1 MSAIVSAAEAR
12 RSRVRLFIVTMLF
25 LVTTVN
31 YADRATLSI
40 AGAAL
45 SKEMHLD
52 PIAMGY
58 IFSAFGW
65 SYVVAQVPGGWLLD
79 RFGSRWVY
87 AFSIMIWS
95 LFTFTQGWVGF
106 LSGFTAV
113 AVLFTLRLMVGFAEA
128 PSFPAN
134 ARIVAAWFPDNERG
148 TASAF
153 FNSGQYFA
161 TVIFAPLMGWIAH
174 DFGWRYVFFV
184 MGGLGVLVGLVWIK
198 TMYGPKEHPA
208 INEAEF
214 DYISQGGALVD
225 MDAPKDAKTPDSGP
239 KWDHV
244 RQLLS
249 NRMMLGVY
257 LGQFCINTLTYFF
270 LTWFPVYLVKERGLS
285 ILQAGFVASLPALC
299 GFFGG
304 VLGGVLSDYILQ
316 KTGSLTAARKIP
328 IVGGMLLSMSIIG
341 CNYVDGQALVVG
353 FMALAFFGKG
363 IGALGW
369 AVVSDTSPK
378 QAGGVSGGLFNMFG
392 NLSSVTTPIIIGYI
406 VAATGS
412 FNGAL
417 VFVGLNALV
426 AAIAYL
432 FIVGEIKRV
441 QLKAA

>member
-1 MSAIVSAAEAR
+1 MSAIVSATDAR
-12 RSRVRLFIVTMLF
+12 RSRVRLLIVTMLF

-40 AGAAL
+40 AGPAL
-45 SKEMHLD
+45 SKELHLD
-52 PIAMGY
+52 PVAMGY
-58 IFSAFGW
+58 VFSAFGW
-65 SYVVAQVPGGWLLD
+65 SYVIAQVPCGWLLD
-79 RFGSRWVY
+79 RYGSKWVY
-87 AFSIMIWS
+87 AISIIVWS
-95 LFTFTQGWVGF
+95 IFTAMQGLVGF
-106 LSGFTAV
+106 LSAGAAV
-113 AVLFTLRLMVGFAEA
+113 ALLFGLRFLVGFAEA

-134 ARIVAAWFPDNERG
+134 ARIVAAWFPGNERG

-174 DFGWRYVFFV
+174 EYGWRHVFYV
-184 MGGLGVLVGLVWIK
+184 MGGLGIVMGIAWIK
-198 TMYGPKEHPA
+198 TIYEPKDHPA

-214 DYISQGGALVD
+214 DYIKQGGALVD
-225 MDAPKDAKTPDSGP
+225 MDAAKSGKAHDSGP
-239 KWDHV
+239 SWDHI
-244 RQLLS
+244 RQLLA

-257 LGQFCINTLTYFF
+257 IGQYCINTLTYFF

-285 ILQAGFVASLPALC
+285 ILQAGFVATLPALC
-299 GFFGG
+299 GFIGG
-304 VLGGVLSDYILQ
+304 VLGGVISDYLLRR
-316 KTGSLTAARKIP
+316 TGSLTMARKIP
-328 IVGGMLLSMSIIG
+328 IVGGMLLSMTIIA
-341 CNYVDGQALVVG
+341 CNYVDSQALVVG

-378 QAGGVSGGLFNMFG
+378 EAGGVSGGLFNTFG
-392 NLSSVTTPIIIGYI
+392 NLSSITTPIIIGYI
-406 VAATGS
+406 LAATGS

-417 VFVGLNALV
+417 VFVGANALV

>member
-1 MSAIVSAAEAR
+1 MSAVVSVAEAK

-40 AGAAL
+40 AGPAL
-45 SKEMHLD
+45 SKELHLD
-52 PIAMGY
+52 PIALGY

-95 LFTFTQGWVGF
+95 LFTLMQGWVGF
-106 LSGFTAV
+106 LGGAAAV
-113 AVLFTLRLMVGFAEA
+113 GVLFTLRLMVGFAEA

-134 ARIVAAWFPDNERG
+134 ARIVAAWFPGNERG

-198 TMYGPKEHPA
+198 TMYGPKEHPG

-225 MDAPKDAKTPDSGP
+225 MDAPRGEKSVGSGP
-239 KWDHV
+239 KWDHI

-249 NRMMLGVY
+249 NRMMLGIY
-257 LGQFCINTLTYFF
+257 LGQYCINTLTYFF

-285 ILQAGFVASLPALC
+285 ILQAGFVATLPALC
-299 GFFGG
+299 GFIGG
-304 VLGGVLSDYILQ
+304 VLGGVISDYILQ
-316 KTGSLTAARKIP
+316 RTGSLTAARKIP

-378 QAGGVSGGLFNMFG
+378 EAGGVTGGLFNMFG
-392 NLSSVTTPIIIGYI
+392 NLSSITTPIIIGYI
-406 VAATGS
+406 LAGTGS

-441 QLKAA
+441 QLQAA

>member
-1 MSAIVSAAEAR
+1 MSAIVSATDAR
-12 RSRVRLFIVTMLF
+12 RSRVRLLIVTMLF

-40 AGAAL
+40 AGPAL
-45 SKEMHLD
+45 SKELHLD
-52 PIAMGY
+52 PVAMGY
-58 IFSAFGW
+58 VFSAFGW
-65 SYVVAQVPGGWLLD
+65 SYVVAQVPCGWLLD
-79 RFGSRWVY
+79 RYGSKWVY
-87 AFSIMIWS
+87 AISIIVWS
-95 LFTFTQGWVGF
+95 IFTAMQGLVGF
-106 LSGFTAV
+106 LSGGAAV
-113 AVLFTLRLMVGFAEA
+113 VLLFGLRFLVGFAEA

-134 ARIVAAWFPDNERG
+134 ARIVAAWFPGNERG

-174 DFGWRYVFFV
+174 EYGWRHVFYV
-184 MGGLGVLVGLVWIK
+184 MGGLGIVMGIAWIK
-198 TMYGPKEHPA
+198 TIYEPKDHPG

-214 DYISQGGALVD
+214 DYIKLGGALVD
-225 MDAPKDAKTPDSGP
+225 MDAAKGGKTHDSGP
-239 KWDHV
+239 GWNHI
-244 RQLLS
+244 RQLLA

-257 LGQFCINTLTYFF
+257 IGQYCINTLTYFF

-285 ILQAGFVASLPALC
+285 ILQAGFVATLPALC
-299 GFFGG
+299 GFIGG
-304 VLGGVLSDYILQ
+304 VLGGVISDYLLRR
-316 KTGSLTAARKIP
+316 TGSLTMARKIP
-328 IVGGMLLSMSIIG
+328 IVGGMLLSMVIIA
-341 CNYVDGQALVVG
+341 CNYVDSQALVVG

-378 QAGGVSGGLFNMFG
+378 EAGGVSGGLFNTFG
-392 NLSSVTTPIIIGYI
+392 NLSSITTPIIIGYI
-406 VAATGS
+406 LAATGS

-417 VFVGLNALV
+417 VFVGANALV

-441 QLKAA
+441 QLKTA